1 MLMVVLIFKED
12 FSGQKWK
19 SFSQS
24 SVGLETA
31 SLVLAR
37 KSKNVILFQNGCI
50 KF

>member
-1 MLMVVLIFKED
+1 MLMAVLIFKED
-12 FSGQKWK
+12 FSGQ